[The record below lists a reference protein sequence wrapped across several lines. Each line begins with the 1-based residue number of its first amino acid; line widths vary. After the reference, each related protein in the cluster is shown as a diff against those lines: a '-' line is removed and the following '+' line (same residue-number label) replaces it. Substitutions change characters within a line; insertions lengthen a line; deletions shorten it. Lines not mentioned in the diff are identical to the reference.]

1 MNDQAVSETE
11 LARIQWRCRR
21 GLLELDLILQAFLE
35 RHYFTLSDAE
45 KSSLT
50 RLLELPDN
58 TLLDY
63 FNGKAEHP
71 DTNLKQLIRKIL

>member
-35 RHYFTLSDAE
+35 RHYFSLSESE
-45 KSSLT
+45 KDSFIQ
-50 RLLELPDN
+50 LLELPDN

-71 DTNLKQLIRKIL
+71 DPNLKQLIRNKL